1 MYIVTILLGLALGG
15 LALTASLVFRARLN
29 RVVGSRETALSDEM
43 VRQIEESGWVEVDEP
58 LDYEEIQEEE
68 ARFWEEPWE
77 EPDEW

>member
-1 MYIVTILLGLALGG
+1 MYIVSILAGLALGG
-15 LALTASLVFRARLN
+15 LALTASLAYRARLN
-29 RVVGSRETALSDEM
+29 RATGGRELSDEM

-58 LDYEEIQEEE
+58 LDHEEIQEEE